1 MMIRKYEISDKEQIM
16 QLWLNTNLLAHNFID
31 ENYWKINYDHVA
43 EMLDDAQ
50 IYVMDMNHE
59 IKGFIGLMN
68 DMIAGLFVDVNCQSM
83 GIGKQLL
90 DYGKAQKPQ
99 LQLCVYKKNQRAL
112 NFYLRENF
120 IIESEQLDEATGEIE
135 YLMKWSM

>member
-1 MMIRKYEISDKEQIM
+1 MMIRKYEISDKKQVM
-16 QLWLNTNLLAHNFID
+16 QLWLNTNLQAHHFID
-31 ENYWKINYDHVA
+31 EDYWKVNTNSVA
-43 EMLDDAQ
+43 EMLDAAE
-50 IYVMDMNHE
+50 IYVMEIDHQ
-59 IKGFIGLMN
+59 IKGFIGLM
-68 DMIAGLFVDVNCQSM
+68 DEMIAGIFVDTNSQSM

-112 NFYLRENF
+112 NFYLRESF
-120 IIESEQLDEATGEIE
+120 IIEREQVDEATGEIE

>member
-1 MMIRKYEISDKEQIM
+1 MMIRKYEISDKKQVM
-16 QLWLNTNLLAHNFID
+16 QLWLYTNLQAHDFID
-31 ENYWKINYDHVA
+31 EAYWKVNYNSVA
-43 EMLDDAQ
+43 EMLDTAE
-50 IYVMDMNHE
+50 IYVMEFNHQ
-59 IKGFIGLMN
+59 IKGFVGLMN
-68 DMIAGLFVDVNCQSM
+68 DMILGLFVDVNSQSM

-90 DYGKAQKPQ
+90 DYVKTQKLR

-135 YLMKWSM
+135 YLMKWTM

>member
-1 MMIRKYEISDKEQIM
+1 MIRKYEGSDKKQVM
-16 QLWLNTNLLAHNFID
+16 QLWLHTNLQAHAFID
-31 ENYWKINYDHVA
+31 ENYWHKNTNSVA
-43 EMLDDAQ
+43 EMLDAAE
-50 IYVMDMNHE
+50 IYVMEINHE
-59 IKGFIGLMN
+59 VKGFIGLMN
-68 DMIAGLFVDVNCQSM
+68 EMIAGIFVDADSQSM

-90 DYGKAQKPQ
+90 DYVKTQRLR

-120 IIESEQLDEATGEIE
+120 KIASEQLDEATGEIE

>member
-1 MMIRKYEISDKEQIM
+1 MIRKYEGSDKEQVM
-16 QLWLNTNLLAHNFID
+16 QLWLHTNLQAHAFID
-31 ENYWKINYDHVA
+31 ENYWHANTNSVA
-43 EMLDDAQ
+43 GMLDAAE
-50 IYVMDMNHE
+50 IYVMEINHE
-59 IKGFIGLMN
+59 VKGFIGLM
-68 DMIAGLFVDVNCQSM
+68 DEMIAGIFVDADSQSM

-90 DYGKAQKPQ
+90 DYVKTQRLR

-120 IIESEQLDEATGEIE
+120 KIESEQLDEATGEIE

>member
-1 MMIRKYEISDKEQIM
+1 MIRKYEGSDKEQVM
-16 QLWLNTNLLAHNFID
+16 QLWLHTNLQAHAFID
-31 ENYWKINYDHVA
+31 ENYWHKNTNSVA
-43 EMLDDAQ
+43 EMLDAAE

-90 DYGKAQKPQ
+90 DYGKVQKPQ

-120 IIESEQLDEATGEIE
+120 MIESEQLDEATGEIE